1 MLTKLI
7 VFTLFSVA
15 VYAMSSLNSKQKQKS
30 PNSKVVALDTFLDV

>member
-15 VYAMSSLNSKQKQKS
+15 VYARSSLNRKQKQKS
-30 PNSKVVALDTFLDV
+30 PKVIALDIFLHV